1 MYGFYDQAADVLA
14 QNVELSYKNLT
25 PEIYAF
31 LDATIQLQTSPEEA
45 YRCSNSRLLVTRCL

>member
-45 YRCSNSRLLVTRCL
+45 YRCSSSSGCL